1 MTFWEDPALCG
12 EEDDGYFSDEG
23 CIDGVKLSNLQK
35 WINGDT
41 LVAKMINYLYTC
53 ETPIT
58 FDQFQNEIEYS
69 GGSKRFRDN
78 IDNGRSLNSK
88 YGKLWNCQ
96 ENMIVLNQ
104 NIREYINNL

>member
-1 MTFWEDPALCG
+1 
-12 EEDDGYFSDEG
+12 
-23 CIDGVKLSNLQK
+23 
-35 WINGDT
+35 
-41 LVAKMINYLYTC
+41 MINYLYTC